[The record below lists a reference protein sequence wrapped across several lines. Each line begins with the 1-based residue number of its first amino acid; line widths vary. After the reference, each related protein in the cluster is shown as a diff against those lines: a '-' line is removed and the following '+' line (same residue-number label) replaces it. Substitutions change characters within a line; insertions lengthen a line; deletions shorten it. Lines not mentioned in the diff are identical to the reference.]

1 MFGSGTIDI
10 RKYRIKRVVKFG
22 KRRKSALTELLLFC
36 ANAPDNFLEREIGMK
51 IKVSGGIHF
60 LPWLPNKEKVS
71 TYRVI

>member
-36 ANAPDNFLEREIGMK
+36 ANASDNFLERELGMK
-51 IKVSGGIHF
+51 KGVGASIVAELGKGQRLRSYIKS
-60 LPWLPNKEKVS
+60 
-71 TYRVI
+71 